1 MMFKNLSFNRYTKS
15 FHLSNNP
22 FACVKAHEKV
32 GYFGKTVKLSGSV
45 YALLTPGK
53 LEEARRES
61 ITGVQVVHTKWPR
74 LKLLVAFIKEVVND

>member
-1 MMFKNLSFNRYTKS
+1 MMFKNLSFNRYTKT

-22 FACVKAHEKV
+22 FACVKANEKV

-53 LEEARRES
+53 LEEARRA
-61 ITGVQVVHTKWPR
+61 IAGVPVVYTKWPR
-74 LKLLVAFIKEVVND
+74 VKLLVAFIKEKVNG

>member
-1 MMFKNLSFNRYTKS
+1 MLFKNLSFNRYTKT

-22 FACVKAHEKV
+22 YPCIRCNEKV

-53 LEEARRES
+53 LEEARRAS
-61 ITGVQVVHTKWPR
+61 ITGVTVVYTKWPR
-74 LKLLVAFIKEVVND
+74 VKLLVAFIKEKVND